1 MKTAIVEDVRSIR
14 KWEGPNGT
22 VFYHEIVLDNGDFGS
37 IGKKTED
44 SIHIGD
50 ELTYTIELHDRGN
63 RIKAVNPQFVGGN
76 GGSNGGG
83 FKGTSKGSSASFALS
98 YAKDLAV
105 ANIAKASGPIE
116 MEQLTERVI
125 AAAEKFNEWL
135 EAH

>member
-63 RIKAVNPQFVGGN
+63 RIKAVNPQFGGGGN
-76 GGSNGGG
+76 GGGG
-83 FKGTSKGSSASFALS
+83 FKGTGRGSSASFALS

-105 ANIAKASGPIE
+105 ANIAAANAPIE
-116 MEQLTERVI
+116 MEGLTDRVI
-125 AAAEKFNEWL
+125 AAAEKFNTWL
-135 EAH
+135 EAHQ